1 MGPEDPGEEGGENQN
16 PPTSCQACK
25 HRGQKHVAGA
35 KTLLPQVQSLAR
47 SAQTREMVWRAGQWG
62 EVQAGPARGGGAGAP
77 LGGWGGARSLS
88 RRGQW
93 CRKQVAAALNARAR
107 VGCEQSQ

>member
-1 MGPEDPGEEGGENQN
+1 MGPEDPGDEGGENQN

-25 HRGQKHVAGA
+25 HHGQEHVARA

-62 EVQAGPARGGGAGAP
+62 EVQAGPARGGGGAGAP
-77 LGGWGGARSLS
+77 LGEGGGEKL
-88 RRGQW
+88 
-93 CRKQVAAALNARAR
+93 
-107 VGCEQSQ
+107 E